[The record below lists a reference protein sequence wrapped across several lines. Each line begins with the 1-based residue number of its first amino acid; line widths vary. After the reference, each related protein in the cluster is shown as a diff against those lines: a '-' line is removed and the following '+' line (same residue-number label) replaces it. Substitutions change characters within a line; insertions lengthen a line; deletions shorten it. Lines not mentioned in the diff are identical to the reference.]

1 MILSFET
8 LALSSNLYF
17 NKLNVQTNK
26 SNHESILT
34 LHQHFVHDPQNQQI
48 QERNDTK
55 KDYKNHPK
63 TQIPISITQ

>member
-1 MILSFET
+1 MNLLSFET

-26 SNHESILT
+26 SSHKSYDII
-34 LHQHFVHDPQNQQI
+34 HDPHNQQI

-55 KDYKNHPK
+55 RL
-63 TQIPISITQ
+63 